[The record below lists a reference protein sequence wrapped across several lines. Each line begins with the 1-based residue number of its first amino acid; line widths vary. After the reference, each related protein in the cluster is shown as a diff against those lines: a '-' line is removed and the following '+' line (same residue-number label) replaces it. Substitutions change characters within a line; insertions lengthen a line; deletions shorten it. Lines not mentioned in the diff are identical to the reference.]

1 MAQCA
6 GHRAD
11 GTMHGTFAEAAARGL
26 EPGAERAL
34 AREREILERLTH
46 PNIAR
51 LYDAGLTSKGG
62 HSWRW
67 NYGHG
72 WIRTFRKQIAGCR
85 EIPEGTKKA

>member
-1 MAQCA
+1 VWLA
-6 GHRAD
+6 HRAD
-11 GTMHGTFAEAAARGL
+11 GTMHRDVALKLPHVAWSPALNAGWRASARSW
-26 EPGAERAL
+26 
-34 AREREILERLTH
+34 ERLTH

-72 WIRTFRKQIAGCR
+72 GFETFRKQIAGLQGDSG
-85 EIPEGTKKA
+85 GTKKA